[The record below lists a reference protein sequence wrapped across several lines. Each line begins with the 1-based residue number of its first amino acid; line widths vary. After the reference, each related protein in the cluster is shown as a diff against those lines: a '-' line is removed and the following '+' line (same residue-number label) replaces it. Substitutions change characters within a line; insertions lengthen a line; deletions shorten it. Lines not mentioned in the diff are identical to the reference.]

1 MNIQTVTAGFL
12 CSPGAVGRFA
22 EKREDGHQIRN
33 IEGYHVCRFRDLH
46 ARRERNP
53 PRAEGPLQR
62 RLRGASR
69 RLGRR
74 DKLRG
79 TGGLRGLAAIVDD
92 RVRQVQVDEFRRY
105 KNRRI

>member
-33 IEGYHVCRFRDLH
+33 IEGYHVCRFRDLY
-46 ARRERNP
+46 ARRERDP

-62 RLRGASR
+62 RVRGASR
-69 RLGRR
+69 PRLGRR

-79 TGGLRGLAAIVDD
+79 AGERLAVAAVADLS
-92 RVRQVQVDEFRRY
+92 
-105 KNRRI
+105 